1 MERARKNVR
10 IFSVVAMFWSLGNI
24 ILYSLINE
32 MALYVEDAQQA
43 ALLADSNQQ
52 DVAYLLVMIA
62 AVFGMYATNKTDL
75 WIVSFA
81 VCVLALV
88 MNIILPLMTETSI
101 SFITIAFPLLISYW
115 IVKMHQR
122 EVQKAK
128 KEQNTKTK
136 KR

>member
-81 VCVLALV
+81 VCVLALL

>member
-62 AVFGMYATNKTDL
+62 GVFGMYATNKTDL

-81 VCVLALV
+81 VCVLALL